1 MHFDFAHFNLINWLF
16 TDPCTATG
24 CTVAAAGVPGTP
36 PETFHF
42 YWQWIAFCS
51 LGVLIA
57 FYYSVEGRKRLVKNK
72 PIVKY
77 MLDRYLGWLAIICII
92 GYPLIFSRAFLYEA
106 FFAWRVW
113 RYLWLAGL
121 LAWAIVWIVYLIRKY
136 PAERDNYLAYQNRQK
151 YIPKNEKRRT
161 ASSRSR

>member
-1 MHFDFAHFNLINWLF
+1 M
-16 TDPCTATG
+16 TAQNKLA
-24 CTVAAAGVPGTP
+24 VSIAEAADVSG
-36 PETFHF
+36 
-42 YWQWIAFCS
+42 
-51 LGVLIA
+51 
-57 FYYSVEGRKRLVKNK
+57 
-72 PIVKY
+72 
-77 MLDRYLGWLAIICII
+77 M
-92 GYPLIFSRAFLYEA
+92 SRAFLYEA

-151 YIPKNEKRRT
+151 YIPKNEKRKT